1 MSLIANLSTKEKV
14 DLLKEL
20 YHDIAGK
27 GQDGD
32 TMLAHINPEEALLL
46 KAYGGSGTINPYTG
60 LPEYKKAIKK
70 IATVAAIG
78 AAAWF
83 GGGALASQLAGGGL
97 AGVSY
102 AGATHLGAA
111 GLSGVYGMGAA
122 TTGAGIFGSGLISKV
137 GLGLQ
142 ATSYLQQRKYAS
154 AQARATKQA
163 AEEQMRINQMQ
174 ERVRLVQERRQRLD
188 IVRQQR
194 IQQGTMVA
202 GTAASGLGMQGTSG
216 FLGATGAIQTQATAN
231 LEALN
236 MASGASTA
244 ISRASQTAADYQSK
258 ANLASARQ
266 TQWEQVGSLGS
277 TMYKKGPEIFDFTK
291 SIFKTV

>member
-1 MSLIANLSTKEKV
+1 M
-14 DLLKEL
+14 
-20 YHDIAGK
+20 
-27 GQDGD
+27 
-32 TMLAHINPEEALLL
+32 
-46 KAYGGSGTINPYTG
+46 GS
-60 LPEYKKAIKK
+60 AVKK

-83 GGGALASQLAGGGL
+83 GGGALAAQMSGGGL

-102 AGATHLGAA
+102 AGASHLGAA
-111 GLSGVYGMGAA
+111 GLSGVYGMSAA

-142 ATSYLQQRKYAS
+142 ATSYMQQRKYAS

-188 IVRQQR
+188 ITRQQR
-194 IQQGTMVA
+194 IQQGQMEA
-202 GTAASGLGMQGTSG
+202 GTAQAGLGMQGTSG
-216 FLGATGAIQTQATAN
+216 FVGATGAIQTQATAN
-231 LEALN
+231 ISENL

-244 ISRASQTAADYQSK
+244 ISQASQRAADYSTT
-258 ANLASARQ
+258 ANLASGKQ
-266 TQWEQVGSLGS
+266 
-277 TMYKKGPEIFDFTK
+277 TMYSNLGTLGQNIFTQRSEIAN
-291 SIFKTV
+291 IFKLG

>member
-1 MSLIANLSTKEKV
+1 M
-14 DLLKEL
+14 
-20 YHDIAGK
+20 GK
-27 GQDGD
+27 
-32 TMLAHINPEEALLL
+32 AV
-46 KAYGGSGTINPYTG
+46 
-60 LPEYKKAIKK
+60 KK

-78 AAAWF
+78 AAAWY
-83 GGGALASQLAGGGL
+83 GGGALAQSLAGGGL

-111 GLSGVYGMGAA
+111 GLSGVYGIGAA
-122 TTGAGIFGSGLISKV
+122 TTGAGVFGAGLISKV

-142 ATSYLQQRKYAS
+142 GVSYLQQRKFAS
-154 AQARATKQA
+154 AQASATKKA

-194 IQQGTMVA
+194 IQQGTMEA
-202 GTAASGLGMQGTSG
+202 GTAAAGLGMQGTSG
-216 FLGATGAIQTQATAN
+216 FIGATGAIQTQATAN

-244 ISRASQTAADYQSK
+244 ISRASQTAADYESR
-258 ANLASARQ
+258 ANLAKSRLSE
-266 TQWEQVGSLGS
+266 WEKVGSLGVK
-277 TMYKKGPEIFDFTK
+277 MYDKGPEIFDFTK

>member
-1 MSLIANLSTKEKV
+1 M
-14 DLLKEL
+14 
-20 YHDIAGK
+20 GK
-27 GQDGD
+27 
-32 TMLAHINPEEALLL
+32 AV
-46 KAYGGSGTINPYTG
+46 
-60 LPEYKKAIKK
+60 KK

-78 AAAWF
+78 AAAF
-83 GGGALASQLAGGGL
+83 YGGGALATALKGGAAFGP
-97 AGVSY
+97 VS
-102 AGATHLGAA
+102 GAVGAIHTGIGGIAAPGLGA
-111 GLSGVYGMGAA
+111 S
-122 TTGAGIFGSGLISKV
+122 IFGASLVSKV

-142 ATSYLQQRKYAS
+142 GISYMQQRKFAS
-154 AQARATKQA
+154 AQASATKQA
-163 AEEQMRINQMQ
+163 AEEQRRINEMQ